1 MYNVIILNAFIDDAY
16 NQENLNDTLDLC
28 RAIDS
33 NVVYVLSK
41 KILRPS
47 PATFVG
53 KGCVENLKS
62 LCELNNA
69 DTVIFNGELSPSQT
83 INISDVVGVPV
94 ITRTNLILEVF
105 ARRALSNEG
114 KILVELAQ
122 LRYIYP
128 RLKGQGDSLSRQ
140 GGGIGSTGPGESK
153 LEMDRRY
160 IKTRIKGL
168 ERKLKEVQKRQKLQ
182 VYKREKSNV
191 KTVAVVGYT
200 NVGKSTLVNTLCGSD
215 ILELDQVFATL
226 DLTARSTKIYDE
238 KVIFID
244 TVGFIREL
252 PETLMEAFKSTL
264 EIAKY
269 ADLIVCV
276 ADASAEFKNQREVAD
291 EILNSIGANQNRLYI
306 LNKSDIPT
314 RAFIDK
320 DFITVSAKEKV
331 GLTKLKDAV
340 YERLFGQFT
349 EYKLEINYES
359 SPVLQKLKT
368 LTMTANIE
376 YLDDKII
383 VTGLVKRENV
393 DKIKNII

>member
-1 MYNVIILNAFIDDAY
+1 
-16 NQENLNDTLDLC
+16 
-28 RAIDS
+28 
-33 NVVYVLSK
+33 
-41 KILRPS
+41 
-47 PATFVG
+47 
-53 KGCVENLKS
+53 
-62 LCELNNA
+62 
-69 DTVIFNGELSPSQT
+69 
-83 INISDVVGVPV
+83 
-94 ITRTNLILEVF
+94 
-105 ARRALSNEG
+105 
-114 KILVELAQ
+114 
-122 LRYIYP
+122 
-128 RLKGQGDSLSRQ
+128 GDSLSRQ

-182 VYKREKSNV
+182 VNKREKSNV

-215 ILELDQVFATL
+215 ILELNQVFATL

-314 RAFIDK
+314 KAFIDK

-383 VTGLVKRENV
+383 VMGLTKRENV
-393 DKIKNII
+393 DKIKNLI